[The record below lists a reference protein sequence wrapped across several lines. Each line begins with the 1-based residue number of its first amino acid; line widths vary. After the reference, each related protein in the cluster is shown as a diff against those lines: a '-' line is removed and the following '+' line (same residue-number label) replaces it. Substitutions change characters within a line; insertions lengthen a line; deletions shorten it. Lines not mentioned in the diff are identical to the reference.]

1 MLLLPEQIRELAL
14 NDMWHDDDDNDAAAF
29 NTSKLSEC
37 KGNDVTDGSNSL
49 QPGTDYTRYDCQVKL
64 PDRLAC

>member
-1 MLLLPEQIRELAL
+1 
-14 NDMWHDDDDNDAAAF
+14 MWHDDDDNDAAAF